1 MKVRILFTKNIENNY
16 VKQYLD
22 NNKFELLFLPVIK
35 VKSKNVNFEIK
46 YYKNFI
52 FTSANA
58 VKCIS
63 ENIFPD
69 DSFFFTVGEKSCKE
83 LEKLGYS
90 VKITSKNANELFKE
104 IKNNIKPC
112 NLLHFCS
119 SEVLPT
125 LEENFSKTDFKYKKI
140 EVYQTIKLFPKLNNQ
155 VDALVFFSPSGVESF
170 IKNNEIF
177 NKKLFAIG
185 ETTAK
190 EIKKYTNEKIFISK
204 NENTEGILKMI
215 KECYK

>member
-35 VKSKNVNFEIK
+35 IKSKNVDFEIK

-63 ENIFPD
+63 ENTFPD

-90 VKITSKNANELFKE
+90 VKIISKNANELFKE

-112 NLLHFCS
+112 SLLHFCS

-125 LEENFSKTDFKYKKI
+125 LEENFSKTNFKYKKI
-140 EVYQTIKLFPKLNNQ
+140 EVYQTIKLFPKWNNQ

-170 IKNNEIF
+170 IKNNKIF

-185 ETTAK
+185 ET
-190 EIKKYTNEKIFISK
+190 
-204 NENTEGILKMI
+204 
-215 KECYK
+215 